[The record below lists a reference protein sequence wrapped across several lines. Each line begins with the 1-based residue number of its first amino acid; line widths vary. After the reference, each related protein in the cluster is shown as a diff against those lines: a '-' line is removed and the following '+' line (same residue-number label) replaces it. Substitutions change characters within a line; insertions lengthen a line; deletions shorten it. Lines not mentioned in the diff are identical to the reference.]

1 VSPISITN
9 EKREE
14 SKERKEELMSAK
26 WSKKWYK
33 RVGREWD
40 RYIGHRAT
48 LEEYAAGGE
57 PYLTR
62 LRQDLKKW
70 WGNHPEPAERL
81 TPEEIEAVAQR
92 LADLLKAYTSPI
104 TPPET
109 ADLFRSQW
117 STFVN
122 NVIPDGSPRGTRMD
136 GRSVMSGNE
145 GGEGQKLES

>member
-1 VSPISITN
+1 
-9 EKREE
+9 
-14 SKERKEELMSAK
+14 MSAK
-26 WSKKWYK
+26 WTKKWYK

-40 RYIGHRAT
+40 RYIGNRAT
-48 LEEYAAGGE
+48 VREYAEQGG

-70 WGNHPEPAERL
+70 WGNHPEPAKRL
-81 TPEEIEAVAQR
+81 MPEEIEAVAQR
-92 LADLLKAYTSPI
+92 LAELLDAYTSPI

-109 ADLFRSQW
+109 AELFRSYW
-117 STFVN
+117 STFMN